1 MGAPPKGLIDLP
13 LMTDPE
19 LQAAMQVLS
28 VLTPPAYFMLLF
40 ECDDDSPLD
49 VTIIDPGSSVIV
61 WEKNDQV
68 EYLGKV
74 AVLKVE
80 HR

>member
-1 MGAPPKGLIDLP
+1 
-13 LMTDPE
+13 
-19 LQAAMQVLS
+19 
-28 VLTPPAYFMLLF
+28 MLLF

-74 AVLKVE
+74 
-80 HR
+80 RF